1 MEKLLITLVV
11 PALEQRYDLFVP
23 QDVPIR
29 TVIEVMVNG
38 VRDLSDERYQSSGR
52 EMLMSPRFDLPL
64 QAEQTLCAY
73 GIRDG
78 EILILI

>member
-52 EMLMSPRFDLPL
+52 EMLMSTRFDLPL
-64 QAEQTLCAY
+64 QKEQALCAY